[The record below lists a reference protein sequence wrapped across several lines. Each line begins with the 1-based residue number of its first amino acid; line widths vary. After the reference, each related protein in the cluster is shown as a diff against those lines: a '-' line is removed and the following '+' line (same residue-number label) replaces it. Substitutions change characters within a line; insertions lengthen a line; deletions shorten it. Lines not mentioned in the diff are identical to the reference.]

1 MKPLLISITI
11 FFCLFH
17 FISCKDKTAENVQ
30 LIPEVSVVE
39 AGQKTVPVFAEYVG
53 QTYGQSDIEI
63 RPRAEGW
70 IRSVDFKEGSPVKQ
84 GQLLYTIQD
93 DEARD
98 RVEAAQ
104 ARLSEAKVLLV
115 KAKSDLD
122 RVKPLV
128 EMNALSQR
136 DLDAAQA
143 SYDAQQQA
151 VYSAQALVHNAETQ
165 LSYTKIISPVTGYIG
180 ISKVQVGDY
189 VSKGAGQQAIN
200 TISSLGSMR
209 VRFAIPESD
218 YIKYKEKINP
228 AQVRN
233 TEVQFI
239 LNDGSIFPETGKLD
253 FTNREIDPSTGSLLV
268 QATVENKTHL
278 LRPGQYL
285 KVRFKS
291 DEIPNAVLV
300 PQQAINQL
308 QNIFMA
314 YLVNDSNQIN
324 PKPVKAGI
332 RIGSNWVINSG
343 LKPGEKVALIG
354 NIIIKPG
361 MTIKPAM
368 IPYSYDST
376 STAK

>member
-1 MKPLLISITI
+1 MKPLPITII
-11 FFCLFH
+11 FFCTGLF
-17 FISCKDKTAENVQ
+17 ICCKDKTAETTQ

-39 AGQKTVPVFAEYVG
+39 VGQKSVPVFAEYVG

-63 RPRAEGW
+63 RPRSEGW
-70 IRSVDFKEGSPVKQ
+70 VRTINFKEGSQVEK

-98 RVEAAQ
+98 RVEAAS
-104 ARLSEAKVLLV
+104 ARLSEAKVMLV
-115 KAKSDLD
+115 KTKSDLD

-143 SYDAQQQA
+143 SYDAQQQS
-151 VYSAQALVHNAETQ
+151 VYSAQALLHNAETQ
-165 LSYTKIISPVTGYIG
+165 LSYTKITSPVTGYIG

-189 VSKGAGQQAIN
+189 VNKGAAQQPIN
-200 TISSLGSMR
+200 TISSVGSMR

-218 YIKYKEKINP
+218 YIKYKEKITP
-228 AQVRN
+228 EQVKN
-233 TEVQFI
+233 TEVQFV
-239 LNDGSIFPETGKLD
+239 LNDGSVFPESGRLD

-314 YLVNDSNQIN
+314 YVVNDSSKIN
-324 PKPVKAGI
+324 PQPVKTGI
-332 RIGSNWVINSG
+332 RIGSNWVVNSG
-343 LKPGEKVALIG
+343 LKPGQKVAMVG

-361 MTIKPAM
+361 MTIKPLI

-376 STAK
+376 SVAK